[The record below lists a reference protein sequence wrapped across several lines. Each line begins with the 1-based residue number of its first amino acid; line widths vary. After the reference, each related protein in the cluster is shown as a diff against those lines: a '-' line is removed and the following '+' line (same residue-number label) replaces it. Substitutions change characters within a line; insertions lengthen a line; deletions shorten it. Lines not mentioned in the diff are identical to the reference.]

1 MKLETLKDLLN
12 ISKRQKLFE
21 KILDFL
27 EQLNNINDIVYEI
40 FNISEGTI
48 PIIYIGKNFD
58 VDKVKYVKIFVGAQ
72 HNEYNGLFGI
82 LEFLKMVQNQNISVN
97 EISSSLHRK
106 GRFSF
111 ISLRNSS
118 KSSLVPCISNVTPCP
133 TFFTKPVRLFL
144 TA

>member
-97 EISSSLHRK
+97 EILK
-106 GRFSF
+106 EDQ
-111 ISLRNSS
+111 IL
-118 KSSLVPCISNVTPCP
+118 I
-133 TFFTKPVRLFL
+133 FFL
-144 TA
+144 